1 MRMAKPVAAV
11 AAKPVKRFNQLDNPW
26 FNWKLLSG
34 LSLLILV
41 SLLEL
46 LGPVFWNTDLAKV
59 GSAPTNVVPVW
70 VEANQQLG
78 FKEAKLEYPLGT
90 ESKGRDM
97 LALLLVAT
105 PRSLRVGFIAA
116 TVGLLVGII
125 LGFTSGYLGGWFDA
139 AVRILSDAVITIPG
153 IAVLIVI
160 ASLVGQLEIGAMAL
174 LLSLFAWPIPTRTL
188 RAQVLSMR
196 EMGYVKMA
204 RLSGASNLG
213 IIFKEMMP
221 NLLPYLASSFTL
233 NVSFAILA
241 AASLEALGLGPT
253 RIPTLG
259 MTINDALRASAIL
272 RGMWWW
278 WGFPVI
284 MLMIIFIALFLMTIG
299 LDEVANPRLRR
310 FRRG

>member
-1 MRMAKPVAAV
+1 MASGTFKPL
-11 AAKPVKRFNQLDNPW
+11 KRRVQSDSPW
-26 FNWKLLSG
+26 FNWKLMTG
-34 LSLLILV
+34 LTVLILA
-41 SLLEL
+41 SLLEFV
-46 LGPVFWNTDLAKV
+46 GPGFWNTDLARV
-59 GSAPTNVVPVW
+59 GSAKTNIVPVW
-70 VEANQQLG
+70 TRANKQLG
-78 FKEAKLEYPLGT
+78 FKDGTFEHPLGT
-90 ESKGRDM
+90 ESRGRDM

-116 TVGLLVGII
+116 SVGLLVGII

-139 AVRILSDAVITIPG
+139 LVQIISDAVITIPG
-153 IAVLIVI
+153 VAVLIVI
-160 ASLVGQLEIGAMAL
+160 ASLVGQLEIGTMAL

-196 EMGYVKMA
+196 EMGYIKMA
-204 RLSGASNLG
+204 RLSGASNFN

-241 AASLEALGLGPT
+241 AASLEALGLGPS

-259 MTINDALRASAIL
+259 MAINDALRASAIL

-278 WGFPVI
+278 WGFPVL

-299 LDEVANPRLRR
+299 LDEIANPRLRKA
-310 FRRG
+310 RRG